1 MLMCLYIP
9 FGFFLFTATSLVN
22 VFKEVKEKCVLF
34 STPPP
39 LPFNENHVFKV
50 NIFFIY
56 LIVSISEFYLGLQ
69 LFIMNYV
76 DHNYPRVKRKY
87 NILFKLWKSLP
98 TREEWTNANLEGDN
112 VSTVYI
118 TRIVGPIAHL

>member
-1 MLMCLYIP
+1 MCS
-9 FGFFLFTATSLVN
+9 FF
-22 VFKEVKEKCVLF
+22 KP
-34 STPPP
+34 PPP
-39 LPFNENHVFKV
+39 LPLNENYVFKV

-118 TRIVGPIAHL
+118 TRIVGPISHL

>member
-1 MLMCLYIP
+1 MCLYIP

-34 STPPP
+34 SNPPP
-39 LPFNENHVFKV
+39 SPSIKTMYSKLTF
-50 NIFFIY
+50 FFIY

-118 TRIVGPIAHL
+118 TRIVGPISHL